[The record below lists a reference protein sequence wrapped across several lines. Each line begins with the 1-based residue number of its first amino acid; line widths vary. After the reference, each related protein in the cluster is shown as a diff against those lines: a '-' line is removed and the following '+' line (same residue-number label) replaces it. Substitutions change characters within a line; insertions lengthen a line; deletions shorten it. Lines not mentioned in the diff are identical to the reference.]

1 MYLRLLTTTALALA
15 FPAAALAGANDADVS
30 AADAATADAS
40 AADAVAGDVAGQD
53 IVVTGQPLRRT
64 ADETAIPVTVLEG
77 DELSYRR
84 QATIGETLMSEPGIR
99 ADTFGGG
106 AARPVIR
113 GQTSPRIRVL
123 SDGAQIQDASDVSP
137 DHATVGEPLLL
148 RRIEVLRGPAALLY
162 GGGAIAGAVNLID
175 TRIPDARPSGGFD
188 GVFELRGGTA
198 DDERTAVGGVTLG
211 AGPFALRAEGVY
223 RDAEDYR
230 APGGKVE
237 GTFNET
243 RAGTL
248 GASWIGDNGYLGVAY
263 TRHDSRYGVPGHD
276 HDYQSC
282 HPHGTHLH
290 CGGHGH
296 EEEEHGHGE
305 EEHEDVSIDLLSK
318 RFDIRGELRNPVAAI
333 ERIRL
338 RAGFTDYRHFE
349 IEGGH
354 DDHEGHG
361 DHGHGHDDEHGEEDG
376 RTGFFNKGH
385 DVRLEVEHAPVFG
398 LRGVVGLQNNR
409 SRFRTEGPEA
419 FLPESVTKSTGL
431 FLFESLDAGP
441 VRFELGARQEWQRI
455 RTADGRE
462 AEHSPTSLSGAAI
475 WRFAPGYSAALS
487 LSRAERA
494 PTNQELFARG
504 IHLATNTFEIGN
516 AALGTERAQSIDLTL
531 RKTEGPTRFSIGLF
545 RNHIYD
551 YIHADTLDRFEDFRL
566 IRYGQRNAR
575 FTGIDGSVRHQVT
588 PELGLAVFGDYVR
601 AKFTGNGGENL
612 PRIPAGRLGL
622 RADVKS
628 GALFGEAEA
637 YRVFEQD
644 RIADFETETPGYT
657 VVNATLAYRLPIG
670 PTRSEVFVRATNLL
684 NELAFNHVSFVK
696 EAAPL
701 RGRNFVLGL
710 RTAF

>member
-1 MYLRLLTTTALALA
+1 MYHRLLTSTAIALAVPASAL
-15 FPAAALAGANDADVS
+15 AAADDAAIV
-30 AADAATADAS
+30 AADAASTVDADAD
-40 AADAVAGDVAGQD
+40 ADQD

-64 ADETAIPVTVLEG
+64 ADETATPVTVMEG
-77 DELSYRR
+77 NDLVYRR

-137 DHATVGEPLLL
+137 DHATVAEPLLL
-148 RRIEVLRGPAALLY
+148 RRIEVLRGPASLLY
-162 GGGAIAGAVNLID
+162 GGGAISGAVNLID
-175 TRIPDARPSGGFD
+175 TRIHDERPAGGFD

-223 RDAEDYR
+223 RNAEDYR
-230 APGGKVE
+230 APGGKVD

-243 RAGTL
+243 RTGTL
-248 GASWIGDNGYLGVAY
+248 GASWIGANGFLGVAY
-263 TRHDSRYGVPGHD
+263 TRQDSRYGVPGHN
-276 HDYQSC
+276 HDYEGC

-290 CGGHGH
+290 CGSHGH
-296 EEEEHGHGE
+296 EEEEHDHGE
-305 EEHEDVSIDLLSK
+305 EEHADVSIDLRSE
-318 RFDIRGELRNPVAAI
+318 RFDLRGELRSPIAAI

-338 RAGFTDYRHFE
+338 RAGFTDYRHRE
-349 IEGGH
+349 IEAEH
-354 DDHEGHG
+354 DDDDHG
-361 DHGHGHDDEHGEEDG
+361 DDHGHDHGEEEAG
-376 RTGFFNKGH
+376 TSFFNRGH
-385 DVRLEVEHAPVFG
+385 DVRLEVEHAPLFG
-398 LRGVVGLQNNR
+398 LRGVVGLQNSR

-419 FLPESVTKSTGL
+419 FLPESVTRSTGL
-431 FLFESLDAGP
+431 FLFESLEAGP
-441 VRFELGARQEWQRI
+441 VRFEFGARQEWQRI
-455 RTADGRE
+455 RTEDGRE
-462 AEHSPTSLSGAAI
+462 ADHSPTSVSGAAI
-475 WRFAPGYSAALS
+475 WRFAPGYSAAVS

-516 AALGTERAQSIDLTL
+516 AALDTETAHSIDLTF
-531 RKTEGPTRFSIGLF
+531 RKTEGPTRFSVGLF
-545 RNHIYD
+545 RNHIDD
-551 YIHADTLDRFEDFRL
+551 YIFANTLDRFEDFRL
-566 IRYGQRNAR
+566 IRYDQRDAR
-575 FTGIDGSVRHQVT
+575 FTGIDGSIRHQLT
-588 PELGLAVFGDYVR
+588 PQLGLAVFGDYVR
-601 AKFTGNGGENL
+601 AKFTGNGENL
-612 PRIPAGRLGL
+612 PRIPSGRLGV

-628 GALFGEAEA
+628 GPLYGEVEA
-637 YRVFEQD
+637 YRVFEQE
-644 RIADFETETPGYT
+644 RIADFETETPGYNM
-657 VVNATLAYRLPIG
+657 VNLTLAYRLPIG

-684 NELAFNHVSFVK
+684 DELALNHVSFVE